1 MSDISSSRARQRA
14 LGALWFG
21 TWGVLAAGA
30 VFLFPALDRWGM
42 LDLGILFLYV
52 LLPGLSALPAGA
64 LVGPPILDPAR
75 AAPWKAAGLG
85 LLAAVL
91 AHLVFA
97 PLFALGMEFD
107 ALTNSNFL
115 GLWMATTVLGIP
127 MMGIIT
133 LPAGALAGWLL
144 YLLGGRGDKSG
155 IETDPNGVTD
165 VP

>member
-1 MSDISSSRARQRA
+1 MSDMSSSRARQRA

-21 TWGVLAAGA
+21 AWGVLAAGA
-30 VFLFPALDRWGM
+30 VYLLPALDRRGM
-42 LDLGILFLYV
+42 LDLGTFLYV

-64 LVGPPILDPAR
+64 LVGPAILDPAR
-75 AAPWKAAGLG
+75 AAPWKAAGQG

-97 PLFALGMEFD
+97 PLFALAMEFD
-107 ALTNSNFL
+107 ALTSSNFL

-127 MMGIIT
+127 IMGIIT

-144 YLLGGRGDKSG
+144 YLLGGGEDRSG
-155 IETDPNGVTD
+155 IETVPNGGTD